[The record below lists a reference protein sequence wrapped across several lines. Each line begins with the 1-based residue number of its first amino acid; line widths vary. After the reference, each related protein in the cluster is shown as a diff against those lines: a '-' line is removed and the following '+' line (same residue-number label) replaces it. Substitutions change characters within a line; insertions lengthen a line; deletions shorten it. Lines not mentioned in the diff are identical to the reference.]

1 MTPPPARVREP
12 VQVYL
17 DSDEKLLLEE
27 VARTAGIPQAEVL
40 RRGLRRV
47 AGEIL
52 ATCGPG
58 ASLDQIIGVLG
69 RGSDSADLPS
79 DLARNHDAYL
89 YPPEPCPDPRGD

>member
-1 MTPPPARVREP
+1 MTRPPSRVREP

-47 AGEIL
+47 AGELL
-52 ATCGPG
+52 AAAGPG
-58 ASLDQIIGVLG
+58 ASLDQLIGVLG
-69 RGSDSADLPS
+69 GGPDSADLPP
-79 DLARNHDAYL
+79 DLARNHDVYL
-89 YPPEPCPDPRGD
+89 YPPEACPDPRGD

>member
-1 MTPPPARVREP
+1 MRRPRRVREP

-17 DSDEKLLLEE
+17 DPDEKLLLEE

-47 AGEIL
+47 AREML
-52 ATCGPG
+52 DTAGPG
-58 ASLDQIIGVLG
+58 ASLETLIGVLG
-69 RGSDSADLPS
+69 RGGDSADLPP

-89 YPPEPCPDPRGD
+89 YPPEAGADPRGD

>member
-1 MTPPPARVREP
+1 MTRPPSRVREP

-47 AGEIL
+47 AGELL
-52 ATCGPG
+52 AAAGPG
-58 ASLDQIIGVLG
+58 ASLDQLIGVLG

-79 DLARNHDAYL
+79 DLAQNHDAYL
-89 YPPEPCPDPRGD
+89 YPPESGPGPRCD